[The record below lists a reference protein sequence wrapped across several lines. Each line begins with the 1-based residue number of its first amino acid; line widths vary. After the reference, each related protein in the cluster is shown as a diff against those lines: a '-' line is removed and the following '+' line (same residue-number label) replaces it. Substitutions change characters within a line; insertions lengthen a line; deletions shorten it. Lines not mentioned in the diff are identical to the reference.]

1 MRSSLFSRGGTSKY
15 LYVVYVA
22 ALSSRLDG
30 PLQLLVQRG
39 VGDGGRH
46 LVLGQHAVVAAVA
59 HLLALA
65 HLLQFD
71 LLRTYG
77 GLGIT
82 ELLFPLLDKNKKKT
96 KIKNYIKMCVTFNI
110 CE

>member
-1 MRSSLFSRGGTSKY
+1 MRSFPFSRGGTSKY

-22 ALSSRLDG
+22 ALCSRLDG

-46 LVLGQHAVVAAVA
+46 LVAVVAAVA

-82 ELLFPLLDKNKKKT
+82 ELLFPLLDRKD
-96 KIKNYIKMCVTFNI
+96 
-110 CE
+110 